1 MLRNVIKYI
10 SILVVALAGSAG
22 AKAGVTAET
31 EIAAADSA
39 YAKGEYA
46 KAIAL
51 YENAVK
57 EHGTSAE
64 LLCNLGNA
72 CVKAGDYGKA
82 MLSYQRALRIDPSDS
97 EVRNNME
104 FVAWRVQENNKSEI
118 RGKKLSVM
126 PDEPSFFENIM
137 NLIGRRVSSNAWAI
151 TGAVCFLLFIVCAG
165 LYVFMKDVV
174 VRKVGFFGG
183 GILIGLTVIFVA
195 FAFYAARSARSDSEG
210 VITAYKTTLYKE
222 ASATSKT
229 NPSQLTRGTVMD
241 VLDEEKGSNGKTS
254 WYKVRLN
261 SDFVGWV
268 KSSDFELIAE

>member
-104 FVAWRVQENNKSEI
+104 FVE
-118 RGKKLSVM
+118 
-126 PDEPSFFENIM
+126 
-137 NLIGRRVSSNAWAI
+137 IGRAHV
-151 TGAVCFLLFIVCAG
+151 
-165 LYVFMKDVV
+165 
-174 VRKVGFFGG
+174 
-183 GILIGLTVIFVA
+183 
-195 FAFYAARSARSDSEG
+195 
-210 VITAYKTTLYKE
+210 
-222 ASATSKT
+222 
-229 NPSQLTRGTVMD
+229 
-241 VLDEEKGSNGKTS
+241 
-254 WYKVRLN
+254 
-261 SDFVGWV
+261 
-268 KSSDFELIAE
+268 

>member
-1 MLRNVIKYI
+1 
-10 SILVVALAGSAG
+10 
-22 AKAGVTAET
+22 
-31 EIAAADSA
+31 
-39 YAKGEYA
+39 
-46 KAIAL
+46 
-51 YENAVK
+51 
-57 EHGTSAE
+57 
-64 LLCNLGNA
+64 
-72 CVKAGDYGKA
+72 
-82 MLSYQRALRIDPSDS
+82 
-97 EVRNNME
+97 
-104 FVAWRVQENNKSEI
+104 
-118 RGKKLSVM
+118 
-126 PDEPSFFENIM
+126 
-137 NLIGRRVSSNAWAI
+137 
-151 TGAVCFLLFIVCAG
+151 
-165 LYVFMKDVV
+165 MKDVA